1 MGKENLA
8 FGDIETEKKIYSYK
22 SPALLRDVHI
32 EKVFASHKIFFLVGK
47 DWNFILCNKTTIWY
61 LGFKSG

>member
-32 EKVFASHKIFFLVGK
+32 EKVFASLIRFFLVK
-47 DWNFILCNKTTIWY
+47 KTINKY
-61 LGFKSG
+61 LVITYNAS

>member
-1 MGKENLA
+1 MSRIKMGKENLA

-32 EKVFASHKIFFLVGK
+32 EKVFASHKIFFGEK
-47 DWNFILCNKTTIWY
+47 NYKQILGHY
-61 LGFKSG
+61 L